1 MEESE
6 EKLRDKVIEALS
18 RVIDPEIGLNV
29 WEARLIKDLVLKG
42 NTVSLTF
49 VPSSPI
55 CPLAFQLG
63 IDIKKAL
70 EKVEEI
76 DKIIIDVD
84 GYIDNARLKSAIEGA

>member
-1 MEESE
+1 MEQSD
-6 EKLRDKVIEALS
+6 EKLRSKVIEALS
-18 RVIDPEIGLNV
+18 RVIDPEIGLDV
-29 WEARLIKDLVLKG
+29 WEARLIKDLVVDG

-70 EKVEEI
+70 KKVEGI

-84 GYIDNARLKSAIEGA
+84 GYIDNSKLKLAIEGA

>member
-55 CPLAFQLG
+55 CPLALQLG

>member
-1 MEESE
+1 MEQSN
-6 EKLRDKVIEALS
+6 EKLKEKVIEALS
-18 RVIDPEIGLNV
+18 QVIDPEIGMNV
-29 WEARLIKDLVLKG
+29 WEARLIKDLVVEG
-42 NTVSLTF
+42 NKVSLKF
-49 VPSSPI
+49 IPSSPI

-76 DKIIIDVD
+76 DKIVIDVD